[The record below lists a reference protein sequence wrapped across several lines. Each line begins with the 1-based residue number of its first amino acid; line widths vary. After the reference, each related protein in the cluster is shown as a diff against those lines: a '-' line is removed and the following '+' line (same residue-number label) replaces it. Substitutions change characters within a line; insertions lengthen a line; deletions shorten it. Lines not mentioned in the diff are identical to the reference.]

1 MTTNLHYRIITE
13 FQNSNIKI
21 KSLDKL
27 NEYITYCIDNNQKG
41 HTKFKTSLHH
51 ILLKS
56 KDCFPQYKN
65 LKENKWN
72 GTYLYHKDHYYAHW
86 LITEAISSYSQL
98 SAFCAMH
105 NMDTKNGKINELDL
119 IPADKF
125 QEKVELK
132 SVEHSKYQNNINN
145 ELGLTN
151 AQINVKKGVEIR
163 KKL

>member
-1 MTTNLHYRIITE
+1 
-13 FQNSNIKI
+13 
-21 KSLDKL
+21 
-27 NEYITYCIDNNQKG
+27 
-41 HTKFKTSLHH
+41 
-51 ILLKS
+51 
-56 KDCFPQYKN
+56 
-65 LKENKWN
+65 
-72 GTYLYHKDHYYAHW
+72 
-86 LITEAISSYSQL
+86 
-98 SAFCAMH
+98 MH